1 MTTVE
6 KVALSQICVA
16 LSLLLAD
23 HPMERSRRM
32 CSDILLG
39 VAEKVTEETEKE
51 DRARK
56 EEAGL

>member
-6 KVALSQICVA
+6 KVAISQICVA
-16 LSLLLAD
+16 LSLLLE
-23 HPMERSRRM
+23 PPSERSRRL

-39 VAEKVTEETEKE
+39 VAEKVTEEAEKE